1 MLQLAP
7 HTVLLFKELG
17 AVEQKKL
24 LQPQAT
30 RDTLSNNRKH
40 VNR

>member
-17 AVEQKKL
+17 AVEQKL